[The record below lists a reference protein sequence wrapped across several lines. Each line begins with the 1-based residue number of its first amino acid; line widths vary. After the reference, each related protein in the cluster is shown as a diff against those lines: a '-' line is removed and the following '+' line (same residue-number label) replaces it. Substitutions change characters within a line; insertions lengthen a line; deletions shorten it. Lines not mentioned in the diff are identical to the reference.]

1 MTSLIR
7 PKIDVEFDGS
17 VDISQKNED
26 FREAKN
32 RAFLLSHMK
41 IIETI
46 FFVVLS
52 SHDKV
57 DRIFCY
63 VPAISTLY
71 PLELSL
77 SHFKSMSFFD
87 SRSDKPV
94 IEFSSDK
101 PVISFEMFY
110 QYHFVGT
117 MFATLQYIV
126 VLCCVLLHCRYNMS
140 KVLVRCQIWS
150 AMNQI

>member
-1 MTSLIR
+1 MSNSMVVLTYH
-7 PKIDVEFDGS
+7 K
-17 VDISQKNED
+17 KNED

-77 SHFKSMSFFD
+77 SHLIVCPFLTAV
-87 SRSDKPV
+87 V
-94 IEFSSDK
+94 IN
-101 PVISFEMFY
+101 
-110 QYHFVGT
+110 
-117 MFATLQYIV
+117 L
-126 VLCCVLLHCRYNMS
+126 
-140 KVLVRCQIWS
+140 
-150 AMNQI
+150 